1 MASVRRSAGP
11 ALAAAL
17 FAAGCCGS
25 GPGSQQARDENRKM
39 DTLTRLGQELERD
52 AAARPVLVARSQAP
66 TVLTPVRLGT
76 PVAPAAPIPPAP
88 PVPAPAGAAAPAGD
102 IRLPDLTP
110 AAGTAPTTP
119 PVSTA
124 VATEPIPAAS
134 PPADAP
140 APLRLA
146 GDAQVRIVASIGNN
160 PIYESE
166 VREAVYQRS
175 FDFVRLAGAQRAARE
190 REVFREELRK
200 IIERE
205 MVLDEM
211 AAQMG
216 KNKQGAMLGKLKE
229 AAGKE
234 ADARLREVKKEHGI
248 PSDEDFK
255 TALRAQGLTL
265 SGIRRQIERTFMMQ
279 TFLRQKLEPYLEKV
293 GLAELREYYAAH
305 PDEFKSEDKV
315 KWQDLFV
322 LAERF
327 NSRAEAKQYADHM
340 AARAARGEDFAKL
353 AGEYSMGDSK
363 FRNGAG
369 VGEKPG
375 EVFPQDLEP
384 TVLALKQGQVTVRET
399 ETGYHVVRVAERA
412 YAGVKPYDDKLQADI
427 RRRLQNQIYER
438 EVRRY
443 TDTLWKRIQPQ
454 IWAE

>member
-1 MASVRRSAGP
+1 MALVRRTAGP

-25 GPGSQQARDENRKM
+25 GPGSPQARDENRKM

-66 TVLTPVRLGT
+66 EVLPPVRLGN
-76 PVAPAAPIPPAP
+76 PVAPPTPPTPPAAAP
-88 PVPAPAGAAAPAGD
+88 GETAAPAGD

-110 AAGTAPTTP
+110 AAGTGPAVAP
-119 PVSTA
+119 A
-124 VATEPIPAAS
+124 VATEPIPTAA
-134 PPADAP
+134 PPGEKPAADQP
-140 APLRLA
+140 A

-166 VREAVYQRS
+166 VREAVYQRTL
-175 FDFVRLAGAQRAARE
+175 DYVRLTGAQRAAKE

-205 MVLDEM
+205 LVLDEM
-211 AAQMG
+211 TAQMT
-216 KNKQGAMLGKLKE
+216 KAKQGAMLGKLRD

-234 ADARLREVKKEHGI
+234 AEGKLREFKKEHGI
-248 PSDEDFK
+248 ASDEDFK
-255 TALRAQGLTL
+255 TALRAQGLTM

-279 TFLRQKLEPYLEKV
+279 TFLRQKLEPYSEKV

-305 PDEFKSEDKV
+305 PDEFKAEDKV

-322 LAERF
+322 LTERF
-327 NSRAEAKQYADHM
+327 NSPAEAKQYADHM

-375 EVFPQDLEP
+375 EIFPQELEP
-384 TVLALKQGQVTVRET
+384 TILALKPGQVTVKET
-399 ETGYHVVRVAERA
+399 ETGYHVLRVAERA

-427 RRRLQNQIYER
+427 RRRLQNQIYDR
-438 EVRRY
+438 EAKRY
-443 TDTLWKRIQPQ
+443 IDTLWKRIQPQ
-454 IWAE
+454 VWAE